1 MFTVST
7 KTKDNI
13 RLSDEGKSEY
23 KRYWKQL
30 CPFGEWI
37 DPNDWDN
44 SKLVIDKN
52 LVDQLVKNFN
62 DGVLDY
68 VPVPLGHPYDSS
80 SLASLNTG
88 ELLELEAREDGL
100 YGLIEIRDNAIAD
113 KIDKNLIPN
122 VSMGMD
128 LQYKDKKD
136 GSLKG
141 AVLQH
146 VGLVTDPY
154 LKGMHAF
161 EPALSDMSQ
170 AAIVLSDSSNNKREE
185 NGMNKVTVTNDRD
198 FDVDVKWQEDGEE
211 KTATVVAGADVEVPE
226 DQEEAVKQQIAD
238 AKEPEDKDEDKSGE
252 DNLSEG
258 EKDLSDEQKAL
269 EAEKAELAREKA
281 ELAKQKRE
289 LSEKQAEAEY
299 EKLLSEGKLVPA
311 QKESYLAL
319 CAAKDT
325 KVQLS
330 DKKTK
335 SVDVLLSELFA
346 AMPAMR
352 LLSEDGGEGGNGN
365 GDEVQLDDSDK
376 ADIERFGLNEEDYK
390 EVKRE
395 KEKQ

>member
-13 RLSDEGKSEY
+13 RLSDEGKSAY

-44 SKLVIDKN
+44 SKLVIDRN

-62 DGVLDY
+62 DKVLDY

-100 YGLIEIRDNAIAD
+100 YGLIEIRDNAVAD

-185 NGMNKVTVTNDRD
+185 NGMNKVKVTNDRD
-198 FDVDVKWQEDGEE
+198 FDVEVKWQEDGEE
-211 KTATVVAGADVEVPE
+211 KTATVAVGADVEVPE

-238 AKEPEDKDEDKSGE
+238 AKEPEDKGEDKSGE

-258 EKDLSDEQKAL
+258 EKDLSDEQKAF

-299 EKLLSEGKLVPA
+299 EKLISEGKLVPA

-330 DKKTK
+330 DTKTK

-395 KEKQ
+395 KENQ

>member
-1 MFTVST
+1 
-7 KTKDNI
+7 
-13 RLSDEGKSEY
+13 
-23 KRYWKQL
+23 
-30 CPFGEWI
+30 
-37 DPNDWDN
+37 
-44 SKLVIDKN
+44 
-52 LVDQLVKNFN
+52 
-62 DGVLDY
+62 
-68 VPVPLGHPYDSS
+68 VPLGHPYDSS

-100 YGLIEIRDNAIAD
+100 YGLIEIRDDAVAD

-170 AAIVLSDSSNNKREE
+170 VAIVLSDSSNNKREE
-185 NGMNKVTVTNDRD
+185 NGMNKVKVTNDRD
-198 FDVDVKWQEDGEE
+198 FDVEVKWQEDGEE
-211 KTATVVAGADVEVPE
+211 KTATVAAGADVEVPE

-252 DNLSEG
+252 DNLSDK
-258 EKDLSDEQKAL
+258 KDLSDEQKAL

-281 ELAKQKRE
+281 ELAKQKQE

-330 DKKTK
+330 DTKTK

>member
-1 MFTVST
+1 
-7 KTKDNI
+7 
-13 RLSDEGKSEY
+13 
-23 KRYWKQL
+23 
-30 CPFGEWI
+30 
-37 DPNDWDN
+37 
-44 SKLVIDKN
+44 
-52 LVDQLVKNFN
+52 
-62 DGVLDY
+62 
-68 VPVPLGHPYDSS
+68 
-80 SLASLNTG
+80 
-88 ELLELEAREDGL
+88 
-100 YGLIEIRDNAIAD
+100 
-113 KIDKNLIPN
+113 
-122 VSMGMD
+122 
-128 LQYKDKKD
+128 
-136 GSLKG
+136 
-141 AVLQH
+141 
-146 VGLVTDPY
+146 
-154 LKGMHAF
+154 
-161 EPALSDMSQ
+161 
-170 AAIVLSDSSNNKREE
+170 
-185 NGMNKVTVTNDRD
+185 MNKVKVTNDRD
-198 FDVDVKWQEDGEE
+198 FDVEVKWQEDGEE
-211 KTATVVAGADVEVPE
+211 KTATIAAGADIEVPE

-252 DNLSEG
+252 DNLSDK
-258 EKDLSDEQKAL
+258 KDLSDEQKAL

-330 DKKTK
+330 DTKTK

-395 KEKQ
+395 KENQ

>member
-1 MFTVST
+1 M
-7 KTKDNI
+7 
-13 RLSDEGKSEY
+13 
-23 KRYWKQL
+23 
-30 CPFGEWI
+30 
-37 DPNDWDN
+37 
-44 SKLVIDKN
+44 
-52 LVDQLVKNFN
+52 
-62 DGVLDY
+62 
-68 VPVPLGHPYDSS
+68 
-80 SLASLNTG
+80 
-88 ELLELEAREDGL
+88 
-100 YGLIEIRDNAIAD
+100 IEIRDNAIAD

-185 NGMNKVTVTNDRD
+185 NGMNKVKVTNDRD
-198 FDVDVKWQEDGEE
+198 FDVELKWQEDGEE
-211 KTATVVAGADVEVPE
+211 KTATVAAGADVEVPE

-238 AKEPEDKDEDKSGE
+238 AKEPEDKGEDKSGE

-258 EKDLSDEQKAL
+258 EKDLSDEQKAF

-352 LLSEDGGEGGNGN
+352 LLSEDGGEGSNGN

-395 KEKQ
+395 KENQ